1 MQSIFKMRSLANF
14 CGVVFQS
21 RARGLCRMGT
31 RWLADAARRFGS
43 GTFIA
48 DVLRATIGGALMDGP
63 RLLSAA

>member
-1 MQSIFKMRSLANF
+1 
-14 CGVVFQS
+14 
-21 RARGLCRMGT
+21 MGT